1 MGLAALAVILVWL
14 AVWFWRVCAGR
25 SPAIV
30 RVFSFSPPEA
40 LWQRAEGIAGMDV
53 GADGFCERV
62 EVEHPFALRTWN
74 QPGEDSGRL
83 APKEFWHQTQVDI
96 RPYGSLMTVT
106 FLGRCSPFF
115 LAGYLFHTLLAGLK
129 TCWFGTL
136 IPQSPPKSSAASVSR
151 PLPQAA
157 RRKSPKA
164 RIGGFVQEHS
174 REIILSLLACASFTV
189 SYGFK
194 GMLILAPVILLHEY
208 GHLLAYQLTGKTGN
222 KIMLVPFFG
231 GIAVAGS
238 EHKSEF
244 DRAFCAIMGPAICVP
259 VTLLLTALSF
269 WAENDTFWWWCSYGA
284 FLCSSMNALNLLPML
299 PLDGGHSIESVARSI
314 SPSQSSAAMLVLT
327 IAGALLLQ
335 ASGETQI
342 ASIVGFWGIM
352 SVVQSWGMR
361 SHAKPLSAK
370 SGLTIAAFHA
380 ATFAVHA
387 GCAAMIW
394 FWAW

>member
-1 MGLAALAVILVWL
+1 MRMGAAALAFLAVWV

-25 SPAIV
+25 KPAIV
-30 RVFSFSPPEA
+30 RVFSFSAPET
-40 LWQRAEGIAGMDV
+40 LWQRAERRAGMDA
-53 GADGFCERV
+53 GEGGCSERV

-83 APKEFWHQTQVDI
+83 EPKEFWHQTQVDL
-96 RPYGSLMTVT
+96 RPYGALLTVT
-106 FLGRCSPFF
+106 FLGRCSPWFMAGYLIHTF
-115 LAGYLFHTLLAGLK
+115 LAGVK
-129 TCWFGTL
+129 TCWFGAVPT
-136 IPQSPPKSSAASVSR
+136 KSAAAAAGSR
-151 PLPQAA
+151 PLGQK
-157 RRKSPKA
+157 RKSPKA
-164 RIGGFVQEHS
+164 RLGSFVDNHS

-238 EHKSEF
+238 DHKSEF

-269 WAENDTFWWWCSYGA
+269 WAENSTLWWWCSYGA

-299 PLDGGHSIESVARSI
+299 PLDGGHSIESIARSI